1 MRSSFLI
8 LAVLVAAVPSF
19 AEPLAKEEMVK
30 LLKEQ
35 DERQS
40 SPGDYKSLVYLE
52 QSEKDKADVVRE
64 LLIYRRDNDDKLI
77 LLFTKPK
84 SEEGKGYLRQDKNLW
99 IYDPNVG
106 KWERTTERERIGGTN
121 SRRQDFDESRL
132 AQEFDPEFV
141 GEEKLG
147 KFETYRMKL
156 KVKDGVDVA
165 YPVMELWVDKVNHNI
180 LKRQEFALSGRLART
195 SYYPKWQKLFSES
208 KKADVWFPGEIR
220 IFDEIEKSNKTMVMF
235 KTVDLSPLDA
245 NLFTKAWLESKS
257 R

>member
-1 MRSSFLI
+1 MRSFILA
-8 LAVLVAAVPSF
+8 LAVLASASAF
-19 AEPLAKEEMVK
+19 SEPLSKDEIVK

-40 SPGDYKSLVYLE
+40 ATGDYKSLVYLE

-64 LLIYRRDNDDKLI
+64 LIIYRRDQDDKLI
-77 LLFTKPK
+77 LLFTKQK

-99 IYDPNVG
+99 SYDPNVG

-132 AQEFDPEFV
+132 ALEFDPEFV

-147 KFETYRMKL
+147 KFDTYHLKL
-156 KVKDGVDVA
+156 KVKEGIDVA
-165 YPVMELWVDKVNHNI
+165 YPVVELWLDKGNHNL

-195 SYYPKWQKLFSES
+195 SYYPKWQKLYSES
-208 KKADVWFPGEIR
+208 KKGDVWFPGEIR
-220 IFDEIEKSNKTMVMF
+220 IFDEIEKTNKTLVLF
-235 KTVDLSPLDA
+235 KSVDLSPLDA